1 MIAHTLRAACLVAGA
16 TVLAACSA
24 GQPSTSS
31 ATAPGASS
39 GSPISAVIDRA
50 LDTAQ
55 AKLASGNLDISNGD
69 FRPRAAITPQGD
81 LLIGG
86 KPVPLSAAQRQEVL
100 AYRAR
105 LVAIAQQGI
114 AVGRQGATLGVNAA
128 SEAIAGALSGQSEQQ
143 IRQRVEAQTS
153 GIRAAAAKICDGLP
167 ALMASQQK
175 LAADVP
181 AFRPYATTTQHDID
195 DCRNDA
201 TRAQTQQSTRDRIR
215 GHIRSGVQG
224 VTQSTGLASRRTSEA
239 PGAAPA
245 GSTGKH

>member
-1 MIAHTLRAACLVAGA
+1 MIAHTLRAACLVAG
-16 TVLAACSA
+16 TVALAACGA
-24 GQPSTSS
+24 GQPSTASS
-31 ATAPGASS
+31 AAAGASS
-39 GSPISAVIDRA
+39 GSPISAAIDRA
-50 LDTAQ
+50 MDAAQ
-55 AKLASGNLDISNGD
+55 AKLASGNIDISNGD
-69 FRPRAAITPQGD
+69 LHPKAEITPQGD
-81 LLIGG
+81 LLIAG
-86 KPVPLSAAQRQEVL
+86 KPVPLSTAQRQEVL

-128 SEAIAGALSGQSEQQ
+128 SAAIAGAFSGQSEQQ
-143 IRQRVEAQTS
+143 IRQHVEAQTS

-167 ALMASQQK
+167 ALMAGQQK

-195 DCRNDA
+195 DCRKDA
-201 TRAQTQQSTRDRIR
+201 TRTQAQQSTRDRIR

-239 PGAAPA
+239 TGAAPA